1 MEPKKSQG
9 PSRAVVAGSAAF
21 FCVLLVGAAFFSRDV
36 SPDAVG
42 EQATPAASETSG
54 FVVTGAPAPST
65 LKPIL
70 DRCEEGF
77 SEDAGDG
84 RTRTRCTA
92 KKHPAF
98 MMELISEGDEV
109 ERASM
114 LVPLRGTMSEVL
126 ERQQAGLDLFG
137 LVAGAEAD
145 VFLPREFLDAMGTSE
160 TRFVFQGRM
169 YVTQPIPKVGL
180 IFLVVPE
187 GEASAAGN

>member
-1 MEPKKSQG
+1 M
-9 PSRAVVAGSAAF
+9 VAGSAAF
-21 FCVLLVGAAFFSRDV
+21 FCVLLVGAAYFFRDV
-36 SPDAVG
+36 SPDAVASRRLLRLLRPPG
-42 EQATPAASETSG
+42 CSPRGRRAFDAQADSRPLRG
-54 FVVTGAPAPST
+54 
-65 LKPIL
+65 
-70 DRCEEGF
+70 GF

-126 ERQQAGLDLFG
+126 ERQQVGLDLFG

-180 IFLVVPE
+180 MFVVVPE
-187 GEASAAGN
+187 GAESAAEK